1 MLWQALRLG
10 RGRKTDA
17 LSAPEVLFRKQI
29 QAQLFTNKILNITIV
44 TKKECLTK
52 SNRRVVFRKERTFVT
67 KDDI

>member
-1 MLWQALRLG
+1 M
-10 RGRKTDA
+10 

-29 QAQLFTNKILNITIV
+29 QAQLLNNKILNITIV